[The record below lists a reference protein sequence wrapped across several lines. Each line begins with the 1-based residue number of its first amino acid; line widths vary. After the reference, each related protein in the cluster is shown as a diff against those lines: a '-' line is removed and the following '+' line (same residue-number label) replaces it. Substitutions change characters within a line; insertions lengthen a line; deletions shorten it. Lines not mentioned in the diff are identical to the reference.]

1 MLTLSRHR
9 RTAVLA
15 CLTVLAACSRG
26 ASIDDELAD
35 MAKSDAT
42 HATQGEE
49 MPRYGASAQPV
60 RVGEAGDRFPACGS
74 TGQVTKLDEGAALPV
89 RDAPFESGKTVDQLA
104 NGDSLYVCTRSL
116 DQKWLGVV
124 YSEARALDPA
134 CGVSRVGVDR
144 GNYAGPC
151 RSGWVSS
158 AFVRLVG

>member
-1 MLTLSRHR
+1 MLTLSKYCRIG
-9 RTAVLA
+9 ALA
-15 CLTVLAACSRG
+15 GLIVITACSRG

-49 MPRYGASAQPV
+49 MPRYVSSAKPV

-74 TGQVTKLDEGAALPV
+74 TGQVARLDEGATLPV
-89 RDAPFESGKTVDQLA
+89 RDAPFDSGKTVDRLA
-104 NGDSLYVCTRSL
+104 NGDSMYVCTRSL

-124 YSEARALDPA
+124 YGDDRAAGAA
-134 CGVSRVGVDR
+134 CGVSGVGVDR
-144 GNYAGPC
+144 GDYDGPC